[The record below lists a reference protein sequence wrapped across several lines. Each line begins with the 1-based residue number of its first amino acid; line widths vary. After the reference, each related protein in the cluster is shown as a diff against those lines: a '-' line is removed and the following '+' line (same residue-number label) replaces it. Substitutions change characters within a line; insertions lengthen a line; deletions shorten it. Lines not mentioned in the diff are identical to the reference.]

1 MRTDV
6 NGLVMPRIIKP
17 SKKKYPTQMEV
28 DKYYGLINSIAAQMD
43 ELLDSPATTADK
55 IKTHFRRRNKSVA
68 MSNAD
73 TTQDSG
79 YD

>member
-1 MRTDV
+1 MRTDAH
-6 NGLVMPRIIKP
+6 GLLMPRVIKP

-68 MSNAD
+68 LSNTVTD
-73 TTQDSG
+73 QDSG